1 MRATAS
7 MLMRLSPARF
17 LSASTCERHEGYRQ
31 ELACCHP
38 PGLVLLDKHELLHR
52 EAAADRDCHATAGL
66 ELLDE
71 RWRDVAR
78 SRGDDDAVKGCRLG
92 PTVIAVARAG
102 FDVPVQPG
110 KAFPSTLGKV
120 RY

>member
-1 MRATAS
+1 

-31 ELACCHP
+31 ELACRHP
-38 PGLVLLDKHELLHR
+38 PGLVLLDKHELLQR
-52 EAAADRDCHATAGL
+52 EAAADRDRHPTAGL

-78 SRGDDDAVKGCRLG
+78 SRGDDDALPSISLVDGGC
-92 PTVIAVARAG
+92 
-102 FDVPVQPG
+102 
-110 KAFPSTLGKV
+110 
-120 RY
+120 